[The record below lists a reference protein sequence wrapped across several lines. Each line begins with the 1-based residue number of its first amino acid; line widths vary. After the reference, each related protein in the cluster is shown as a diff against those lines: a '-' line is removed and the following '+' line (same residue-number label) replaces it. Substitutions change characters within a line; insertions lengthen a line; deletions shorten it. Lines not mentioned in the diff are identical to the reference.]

1 MGTHYTVGD
10 TRWCSHD
17 DGNNTITSNA
27 FAGSGAFNIKD
38 ENSNNGV
45 QGWQAG
51 DVYVCTVTCQQ
62 VGQGSGSNFF
72 PMGVTINQQ
81 MDAYYHGS
89 GSYTDGRCNNNSFGG
104 SANVDDTL
112 VTTITLGTAGAK
124 IFSYRE
130 ILQ

>member
-1 MGTHYTVGD
+1 MMV
-10 TRWCSHD
+10 
-17 DGNNTITSNA
+17 TIRLHQTL
-27 FAGSGAFNIKD
+27 AGSGAFNIKD

-62 VGQGSGSNFF
+62 VGQGSGLNFF
-72 PMGVTINQQ
+72 LWELQLINKWMFTIMVQVHIL
-81 MDAYYHGS
+81 MKL
-89 GSYTDGRCNNNSFGG
+89 RCNNNSFGG

-124 IFSYRE
+124 PITGGD
-130 ILQ
+130 ITMTT